1 MNTSLHTRS
10 HRGRLIGVAAAALLA
25 LTACGSDYAGSGGG
39 GSGGDATQAVD
50 GIVGT
55 RQIPDFGTVLTDADG
70 NTLYTTEAESDG
82 TVRCVDGCTEFW
94 PPVAATPS
102 DVPSG
107 VSGVTGSFG
116 VVDRPDGSEQLTLDG
131 DPLYTFADDSGP
143 GSFTGDGF
151 EDDFQ
156 GTHFVWHA
164 VTADGSTPSGNQGGG
179 YTY

>member
-1 MNTSLHTRS
+1 MNTSLHTGSR
-10 HRGRLIGVAAAALLA
+10 RLRLIGVAAAALLA
-25 LTACGSDYAGSGGG
+25 LSACGSDDSSSG
-39 GSGGDATQAVD
+39 DTATQTTD

-55 RQIPDFGTVLTDADG
+55 LEISDFGTVLTDADG
-70 NTLYTTEAESDG
+70 NTLYTTDAEADG
-82 TVRCVDGCTEFW
+82 TIHCVDGCEDFW
-94 PPVAATPS
+94 PPVAATSS

-107 VSGVTGSFG
+107 VSGVSGTFA
-116 VVDRPDGSEQLTLDG
+116 VADRPDGSQQLTLDG
-131 DPLYTFADDSGP
+131 KPLYTFSEDSGP

-164 VTADGSTPSGNQGGG
+164 VTTDGSAPSSSDTGGG